1 MSRIKFVHESSSM
14 LQTQFWFRAL
24 AFWIDF
30 WIFNNIIL
38 PFILFVIPSLR
49 SERPS
54 DLSDE
59 IAFGIM
65 MNEVNIKL
73 LMLALLFIYNSALE
87 SSPLQ
92 ATIGKWFMKIKVYD
106 KEYKRISFL
115 KALVRNVLKIIS
127 TISVVGVFLIDMT
140 PRRQALHDL
149 LSGTIVLRR

>member
-1 MSRIKFVHESSSM
+1 
-14 LQTQFWFRAL
+14 
-24 AFWIDF
+24 
-30 WIFNNIIL
+30 
-38 PFILFVIPSLR
+38 
-49 SERPS
+49 
-54 DLSDE
+54 
-59 IAFGIM
+59 M

-92 ATIGKWFMKIKVYD
+92 TTIGKWFMKIKVYD

>member
-1 MSRIKFVHESSSM
+1 M

-24 AFWIDF
+24 AFGIDF
-30 WIFNNIIL
+30 WIFNNVLL
-38 PFILFVIPSLR
+38 PFILFFIPSLLF
-49 SERPS
+49 ERPT

-59 IAFGIM
+59 IFFGMIR
-65 MNEVNIKL
+65 NEVSINL
-73 LMLALLFIYNSALE
+73 LMLALLFIYSSALE

-106 KEYKRISFL
+106 KEQKRISFL
-115 KALVRNVLKIIS
+115 KALIRNFLKIIS
-127 TISVVGVFLIDMT
+127 VVSVMGVFLIDMT

>member
-1 MSRIKFVHESSSM
+1 M

-38 PFILFVIPSLR
+38 PFILFVIPSLL
-49 SERPS
+49 SERPT

-65 MNEVNIKL
+65 MNEVSINL
-73 LMLALLFIYNSALE
+73 LMLALLFIYSSALE

-106 KEYKRISFL
+106 TAYKRISFL

-127 TISVVGVFLIDMT
+127 AISVVGVFLIDMT